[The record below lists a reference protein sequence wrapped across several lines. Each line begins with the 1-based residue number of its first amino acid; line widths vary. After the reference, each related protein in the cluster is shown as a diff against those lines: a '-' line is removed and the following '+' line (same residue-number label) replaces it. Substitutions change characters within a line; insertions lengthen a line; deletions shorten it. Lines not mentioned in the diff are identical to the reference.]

1 VLLLFIEL
9 TLELQSQLLDSIEKY
24 YNPIRF
30 TQGHYYHLFERSLT
44 DPLCQRLWQAAKGLW
59 PELRFVERFKFS
71 AVATWPGWEGAIH

>member
-1 VLLLFIEL
+1 MILKVLLLFIEL

-44 DPLCQRLWQAAKGLW
+44 DPQPTPLASGKRTLA
-59 PELRFVERFKFS
+59 
-71 AVATWPGWEGAIH
+71 